1 MSEVLRHAQASGW
14 WAAEEGDGPFRGVTP
29 ETRRYPRPAAGFR
42 RRALFFEKP
51 TIANQSAFVF
61 SGRLVS
67 PLEQNSS
74 GFYIS
79 ETMEAY
85 GQSNRAYGIS

>member
-42 RRALFFEKP
+42 RRALFFEDP
-51 TIANQSAFVF
+51 TNANQSAFGF
-61 SGRLVS
+61 SGRFVP
-67 PLEQNSS
+67 PLELACS
-74 GFYIS
+74 GLYIS

-85 GQSNRAYGIS
+85 G